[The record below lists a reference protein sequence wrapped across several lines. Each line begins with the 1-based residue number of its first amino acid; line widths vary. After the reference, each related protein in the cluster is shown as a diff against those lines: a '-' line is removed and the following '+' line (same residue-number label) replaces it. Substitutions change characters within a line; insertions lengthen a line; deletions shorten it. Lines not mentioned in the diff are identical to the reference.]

1 MSKKLRV
8 LVCSILVLSFAFLV
22 HTAEAYDHGKK
33 KGCKQGF
40 EGKVCKKAYFL
51 LKNEDELDLT
61 DEQVKK
67 IKDLK
72 IAVKKDL
79 ITRKAELDLIKIDIQ
94 TMLHEDKVN
103 LEEINKLIDKKYDLK
118 KAKSKY
124 LIETY
129 TTLKNT
135 LTEEQKKELKKL
147 WKKCDKK

>member
-1 MSKKLRV
+1 MSKKLGV
-8 LVCSILVLSFAFLV
+8 IVCSILVLSFIFLAY
-22 HTAEAYDHGKK
+22 TAEAYDHSKE
-33 KGCKQGF
+33 KGCQKGF
-40 EGKVCKKAYFL
+40 ESKVYKKAYYL

-94 TMLHEDKVN
+94 TMLHEDKIN

-124 LIETY
+124 LVEAY
-129 TTLKNT
+129 ATLKNT
-135 LTEEQKKELKKL
+135 LTEDQKKELKKL
-147 WKKCDKK
+147 WKKCSKK